1 MEFKMNI
8 KFTEQE
14 MIELTCM
21 LGETKEYK
29 VCQGFNSFAD
39 DLKYDFSE
47 EEIQNMKIYLVPL
60 FKKLGMLK

>member
-29 VCQGFNSFAD
+29 VCFNNF
-39 DLKYDFSE
+39 KFDFSE
-47 EEIQNMKIYLVPL
+47 EEIQNIKIYLVPL